1 MIFWDKLLKESGL
14 SQHHKLRGRWCP
26 QDFVGASWGM
36 ATKFRGGLRN
46 FVGRQ
51 SQLLRAL
58 DAKFFHPAAQC
69 VGMQVQHLRRAA
81 FALDYPL
88 RLRKHIE
95 NMLPLDVFQRTT

>member
-1 MIFWDKLLKESGL
+1 MNVWDKLLKESGL
-14 SQHHKLRGRWCP
+14 SQRHEFCGYWCP

-69 VGMQVQHLRRAA
+69 VGMQVQDLRRTA
-81 FALDYPL
+81 FALNYPL
-88 RLRKHIE
+88 RLREHIQ
-95 NMLPLDVFQRTT
+95 NVLPLDIF